1 MLLNHKKKRNL
12 PTYYPKMI
20 LLTGATGF
28 LGLPIARRLAE
39 ANKPFRAL
47 LREHSNDGE
56 IRKLGANCEIVYGDL
71 NDPDALLKA
80 CTGVDTIIHTAAM
93 VSYQS
98 VDRDRLLFVNGEGT
112 ANLVNMALEAAVG
125 RFIHLSSV
133 AVLNR
138 IDGGPITTLKDRW
151 PEERPNSSY
160 AESKF
165 AAEREVWRGQAE
177 GLSVAVLYP
186 STILGI
192 GNWQGENT
200 PAFWR
205 LAAQERNFYPMGT
218 AGFVDLRDVVDAT
231 LFVLERNVD
240 SDRFLLNGANM
251 SWRDLLTRIARS
263 IQVNPPTR
271 SMPAWQS
278 ALLWPL
284 EGLRARIMG
293 RKPLITKET
302 HRKVQA
308 NYHYDGN
315 LYAEV
320 SSSPYRDLNK
330 TIEEIGNAFLGHS
343 I

>member
-1 MLLNHKKKRNL
+1 MSS
-12 PTYYPKMI
+12 I

-28 LGLPIARRLAE
+28 LGLAIARNLTS

-47 LREHSNDGE
+47 LRERSDKTE
-56 IRKLGANCEIVYGDL
+56 LSKLSTHCEIVYGDL
-71 NDPDALLKA
+71 NDPASLLEA
-80 CTGVDTIIHTAAM
+80 CAGVDTIIHAAAL

-98 VDRDRLLFVNGEGT
+98 KDRDRLLVVNGEGT
-112 ANLVNMALEAAVG
+112 ANLVNMALEAGVP
-125 RFIHLSSV
+125 RLIHLSSV

-138 IDGGPITTLKDRW
+138 VDGGPVTTLKDRW
-151 PEERPNSSY
+151 PLERPNSSY

-192 GNWQGENT
+192 GDWQGQNT

-205 LAAQERNFYPMGT
+205 MAAQERSFYPSGA

-231 LFVLERNVD
+231 RFVLERNID
-240 SDRFLLNGANM
+240 GDRFLLNGANM
-251 SWRDLLTRIARS
+251 SWRELLTQIAQS
-263 IQVNPPTR
+263 IRVSPPSR
-271 SMPAWQS
+271 RMAAWQS

-284 EGLRARIMG
+284 ESLRARFSG
-293 RKPLITKET
+293 DKPLITKES

-308 NYHYDGN
+308 RYSYDGSFYTKESG
-315 LYAEV
+315 LT
-320 SSSPYRDLNK
+320 YRN
-330 TIEEIGNAFLGHS
+330 INNAIQEIGNRFLEQKQ
-343 I
+343 